1 MIGIIAGWLVS
12 RNAALTLA
20 HARRLAKVGLVVA
33 AIVTAVAAFLIWDW
47 RDDKAA
53 IRQHEEGRVE
63 QALEAERRASS
74 ADTDRQAAID
84 AASRAT
90 TEELETIH
98 DADPEAAARP
108 AGAGTRAVAD
118 RLRSR

>member
-1 MIGIIAGWLVS
+1 MIGMLAGWLVA
-12 RNAALTLA
+12 RNAALTLP
-20 HARRLAKVGLVVA
+20 HARRIAKAGLIAA
-33 AIVTAVAAFLIWDW
+33 AIVTAVIAFLIWDW

-53 IRQHEEGRVE
+53 IRQHETGRAE

-74 ADTDRQAAID
+74 ANADRQAAID